1 MPIADPEQ
9 EKRRLSEFY
18 AGQMDGELEKV
29 AAEAYELT
37 EIARGALLAEI
48 PKRGLNVNL
57 AEHPPV
63 IIPKKK
69 AEPQVSFPPPNDP
82 PSKESHEGGEFEHRN
97 MVTIRKFRDLPEA
110 LLAKGSLD
118 SAGIECILVDENMVR
133 LDWFISNL
141 LGGVKLQVNAEDAA
155 EAEAVL
161 SQPIP
166 EDFDVSGI
174 GTYEQP
180 HCPKCGSL
188 DINFR
193 ETAPAAYLSTA
204 FSVPIPFRR
213 RAWRCQACDVEWE
226 DEADTGEDSEA

>member
-1 MPIADPEQ
+1 MAIVDPEQ
-9 EKRRLSEFY
+9 EKRRLAEFY

-29 AAEAYELT
+29 AAEAYDLT
-37 EIARGALLAEI
+37 EIARGTLRAELAR
-48 PKRGLNVNL
+48 RGLDVAL

-63 IIPKKK
+63 ITKNKKK
-69 AEPQVSFPPPNDP
+69 TAPQPGDPPPNDP
-82 PSKESHEGGEFEHRN
+82 RLQESPDGQFEHRN

-118 SAGIECILVDENMVR
+118 SSGIECTLVDDNMVR

-155 EAEAVL
+155 AAEEVL

-188 DINFR
+188 DVNFR

-213 RAWRCQACDVEWE
+213 RAWRCQTCDVEWE
-226 DEADTGEDSEA
+226 DDAEMGE

>member
-1 MPIADPEQ
+1 MAIVDPEQ
-9 EKRRLSEFY
+9 EKRRLAEFY

-29 AAEAYELT
+29 ARQGYELT
-37 EIARGALLAEI
+37 EIARGALRAELTR
-48 PKRGLNVNL
+48 RGFNVTL

-63 IIPKKK
+63 IPKKK
-69 AEPQVSFPPPNDP
+69 TEPQAGDPAPNDP
-82 PSKESHEGGEFEHRN
+82 PLQEFPEDGEFEHRS

-118 SAGIECILVDENMVR
+118 SAGIECTLVDDNMVR

-155 EAEAVL
+155 AAEEML

-166 EDFDVSGI
+166 EDFDVSGM

-188 DINFR
+188 DVNFR
-193 ETAPAAYLSTA
+193 EIAPAAYLSAA

-213 RAWRCQACDVEWE
+213 RAWRCQTCDVEWE
-226 DEADTGEDSEA
+226 DDAETGEDSKA